1 MEYPVLW
8 VDLGIVICLFFTT
21 RSLILTIRSESE
33 LRARIKK
40 LEEK

>member
-1 MEYPVLW
+1 MGYPVLW
-8 VDLGIVICLFFTT
+8 VDLGIVICLIFIL
-21 RSLILTIRSESE
+21 RSQLLTIGRESK